1 MDDKSSKPDRLSR
14 ISTFWSMVRAAQQG
28 APAAASDAQVKLL
41 QRYSRPVRRYLLGA
55 LRDPDAAEELY
66 QEFFLRFVRGDF
78 KNASPERGRFR
89 DFVKTVLFHLI
100 VDHQRR
106 QRSNPQPLDANVPE
120 PTAAPALDPEHE
132 FAERWRHELLRRAWA
147 ALAEAERQTGR
158 PLHTVL
164 RLKID
169 HPKLSSAELAEQFAA
184 RLGKPVTIDSL
195 RQALHRAR
203 ERFADLLLAEVAH
216 SLQHPSRDK
225 LEQELLE
232 LRLLVYCQPALKR
245 RGGP

>member
-1 MDDKSSKPDRLSR
+1 MDDPSPKPDRLSR
-14 ISTFWSMVRAAQQG
+14 ISTFWSMVREAQQG
-28 APAAASDAQVKLL
+28 APGAAADAQVRLL
-41 QRYSRPVRRYLLGA
+41 QRYSRAVRHYLLGA

-78 KNASPERGRFR
+78 KNANPQRGRFR

-106 QRSNPQPLDANVPE
+106 RRSEPRPLGADVPE
-120 PTAAPALDPEHE
+120 PIASPAPDPERE
-132 FAERWRHELLRRAWA
+132 FTDRWRHELLRRAWA
-147 ALAEAERQTGR
+147 ALAEVERQTGR

-169 HPKLSSAELAEQFAA
+169 QPSLSSAELAERFAA
-184 RLGKPVTIDSL
+184 RLGKRVTVDGL

-216 SLQHPSRDK
+216 SLQHPSREE
-225 LEQELLE
+225 LEQELID
-232 LRLLVYCQPALKR
+232 LRLLPYCQPALKR